1 MFNRKYP
8 YVSQVDEMDC
18 GIACLSMISRYYG
31 AEYHLA
37 YLRSMAK
44 ITRNGASAWGLMQA
58 GKKIGLSSDSF
69 KMDYDDL
76 AGSKLPAIVLVIKDN
91 GVSHFCVVYKVTES
105 CVLLADPDPTI
116 RRTKM
121 RKDDFEEIWTGIT
134 IFFRKNSSFQV
145 HHVESE
151 GLRTFIPL
159 LAEEWPVILK
169 ILFAALFIAAINIIS
184 SYFLQELID
193 HYIPQH
199 NIRLLDIV
207 STGLIICYAFQQL
220 SLFTQQRMLLSLSN
234 SLSRSIVLKY
244 LGYIAKLPMT
254 FFASRKT
261 GEITSRFSDANTLIE
276 VLGES
281 VTTVFLD
288 AVVSISILFFLFFQN
303 AVLFGI
309 SLLMIP
315 VYTILIFSFSAYFKK
330 ADYALMQSYS
340 EIDSSI
346 IESITGIETLKSL
359 CLEDFSF
366 QDSSDKY
373 EKYISDYTRYINSV
387 NAQNCLKNLIQLVF
401 NVIILLVGARMINDT
416 SMTVGKL
423 MTFNALT
430 GYLIAHLENIISLQ
444 TKLQS
449 AEIANTRL
457 GEVYAVKQEDT
468 QGSRKLK
475 NVESIRIDDLSYCYN
490 YDENVINHFSMNVV
504 KGDKIALCGRSGSG
518 KSTLAKMMVR
528 ELIPDSGKIIV
539 NGINASEYDIY
550 SYRNKIAFIP
560 QEASLFSGTILHNL
574 TLGMNTYSEAR
585 LHDLCNL
592 LDFTQDIT
600 KLPNGL
606 EFQVNTDGSG
616 LSGGQRQKLALV
628 RTLLRN
634 PQVLIL
640 DESLSAVDEESRMK
654 ILKRLTSIPDLTIVS
669 ITHDSDALKYFEKVR
684 LI

>member
-31 AEYHLA
+31 SEYHLA
-37 YLRSMAK
+37 CLRSMAK
-44 ITRNGASAWGLMQA
+44 ITRNGASAWGLMKA
-58 GKKIGLSSDSF
+58 GEKIGLSSDSF
-69 KMDYDDL
+69 ELDYENL
-76 AGSKLPAIVLVIKDN
+76 ANSELPAIVFVLKDN
-91 GVSHFCVVYKVTES
+91 GISHFCVVYKVTES
-105 CVLLADPDPTI
+105 RVLLADPDPTI
-116 RRTKM
+116 RRTWM
-121 RKDDFEEIWTGIT
+121 RKNDFEEIWTGIA
-134 IFFRKNSSFQV
+134 IFFKKNSDFKV
-145 HHVESE
+145 HHMKPER
-151 GLRTFIPL
+151 LRTFIPL
-159 LAEEWPVILK
+159 LAEEWPTILK
-169 ILFAALFIAAINIIS
+169 ILSAALFIAAINIIS

-207 STGLIICYAFQQL
+207 SAGLIICYAFQQL
-220 SLFTQQRMLLSLSN
+220 SLFIQQKMMLSLSN

-261 GEITSRFSDANTLIE
+261 GEITSRFYDANTLIE

-281 VTTVFLD
+281 VTTIFLD
-288 AVVSISILFFLFFQN
+288 AVVSTSILFFLFCQN

-315 VYTILIFSFSAYFKK
+315 IYTLLIFSFSAYFKR

-346 IESITGIETLKSL
+346 IENITGIETLKSL

-366 QDSSDKY
+366 QDSSEKY
-373 EKYISDYTRYINSV
+373 RKYISDYTRYINSV
-387 NAQNCLKNLIQLVF
+387 NAQNCLKNLVQLVF
-401 NVIILLVGARMINDT
+401 NVVILLIGARMINDT

-457 GEVYAVKQEDT
+457 DEVYAVRQENAR
-468 QGSRKLK
+468 GSRKLQ

-490 YDENVINHFSMNVV
+490 YGENVIDHLSMSVA
-504 KGDKIALCGRSGSG
+504 KGDKLALCGRSGAG
-518 KSTLAKMMVR
+518 KSTLAKMMSR
-528 ELIPDSGKIIV
+528 ELTPDSGKILV
-539 NGINASEYDIY
+539 NGTNALEYDIY
-550 SYRNKIAFIP
+550 SYRSKIAFIP

-574 TLGMNTYSEAR
+574 TLGMKNYSKVQLRE
-585 LHDLCNL
+585 LCEL
-592 LDFTQDIT
+592 LDFEQDIQT
-600 KLPNGL
+600 FPNGL

-628 RTLLRN
+628 RALLRN
-634 PQVLIL
+634 PQVIIL

-654 ILKRLTSIPDLTIVS
+654 ILERLTSIPDLTVIS
-669 ITHDSDALKYFEKVR
+669 ITHDRDALKYFEKVR